1 MTTKKSPLNNSLLLR
16 GNIWH
21 IHWNVPKG
29 LRNDPLFRGKAIYS
43 KSLKTRDVHEARK
56 MRDLLV
62 GQFREM
68 AAASS
73 THASRRAFLAAYNE
87 ARQARIA
94 LDSRSVYLDDRE
106 LTNAVDALE
115 SAFNVDAEIARGDYV
130 KADAF
135 LAAIHDQPEVAD
147 KYAITL
153 KDAAWEF
160 TKAHE
165 GKADRVTLSRIKNA
179 TASLVQALGGKDIPL
194 KELTNR
200 QVTRWITSL
209 SASLSDS
216 TRRSYIVALEK
227 MWHWVWLNEHV
238 DGASPFKGTKIDRQ
252 GDGTSYE
259 EFTVEEVKSLISHAS
274 PEELELMRYG
284 LITGCRISEL
294 VELTEANFIICEGVH
309 VVQIFEGKTKAAKRS
324 IPLPEHLWT
333 SLKGCVMSGAWN
345 KRLAEHWSQ
354 KFGRLKLKATGKRD
368 RVKGFHSFRHMT
380 ATAYEQVHTEERI
393 VAVILGHKHKRGE
406 SLSYGLYSSGLAPHQ
421 YLEAVE
427 TMLASDYMTQFLK
440 LFNK

>member
-94 LDSRSVYLDDRE
+94 LDSRSVYLDDWE

-252 GDGTSYE
+252 GDGT
-259 EFTVEEVKSLISHAS
+259 
-274 PEELELMRYG
+274 
-284 LITGCRISEL
+284 
-294 VELTEANFIICEGVH
+294 
-309 VVQIFEGKTKAAKRS
+309 
-324 IPLPEHLWT
+324 
-333 SLKGCVMSGAWN
+333 
-345 KRLAEHWSQ
+345 RLA
-354 KFGRLKLKATGKRD
+354 
-368 RVKGFHSFRHMT
+368 
-380 ATAYEQVHTEERI
+380 
-393 VAVILGHKHKRGE
+393 
-406 SLSYGLYSSGLAPHQ
+406 P
-421 YLEAVE
+421 
-427 TMLASDYMTQFLK
+427 
-440 LFNK
+440 